1 MQIRQLTVAALV
13 AGFSATALVS
23 IAHANPQIDVLAVTG
38 DATPSTDGTFDTFQS
53 PILNGNGE
61 VAFVSDIAGSPSTRG
76 LFIWDTSNIN
86 RVVRLGQTAPDSN
99 GSVASFNNVSFSNA
113 GVGFSMDFAFTTGGN
128 TDARGL
134 YVGDGSSI
142 TTVYRQGTPTP
153 IGTFLGGLTNRINN
167 AGDMAFINRRP
178 ATNENDT
185 PFVYDAGSG
194 TLSTVIVTGDPAP
207 DGLGTYDVTNAAPKI
222 NDAGQVLVQTVEF
235 AGTPN
240 GSADDRAM
248 LFDDGLGL
256 SVVVREGAASPDM
269 NGTVSNWSSAQLSQ
283 NGRITFE
290 MQFTGTTGGTSDDE
304 AIVRTN
310 SGSLDIVARKGDPL
324 PGGIGEIGNISGI
337 NTNEVGDVL
346 YFTTLQNTPGGTA
359 DGNPALVLTDGVSTD
374 IILTRGDFNPFG
386 GTFFVPSTYALNEA
400 GQVAF
405 TAVSDIGGFV
415 FERGLYF
422 YDESM
427 GLMEIARE
435 GDAFLGSTIDTV
447 TLAQGDML
455 LNGFND
461 TGVAQIAYEFG
472 LADAREGIALWT
484 IPEPTS
490 LALLG
495 LGGLSLLRRRRA
507 MRS

>member
-1 MQIRQLTVAALV
+1 MDIFQAKNPLIAALCAATVMAVAAT
-13 AGFSATALVS
+13 G
-23 IAHANPQIDVLAVTG
+23 HANPQIDVLAVSG

-76 LFIWDTSNIN
+76 LFIWDGSNVN
-86 RVVRLGQTAPDSN
+86 RVVRFGDTAPDMN
-99 GSVASFNNVSFSNA
+99 GSVAGFNNVSFSNA
-113 GVGFSMDFAFTTGGN
+113 GVGFSMDFGFTTGGN

-153 IGTFLGGLTNRINN
+153 IGTFLGGLTNGINN
-167 AGDMAFINRRP
+167 AGDMVFINRRP

-194 TLSTVIVTGDPAP
+194 TLSTVIETGDPAP
-207 DGLGTYDVTNAAPKI
+207 DGLGTYNLTNGAPKI
-222 NDAGQVLVQTVEF
+222 NDAGQVMVQTAEF

-240 GSADDRAM
+240 GTADDRAM
-248 LFDDGLGL
+248 LFDDGMGL
-256 SVVVREGAASPDM
+256 DVVVREGAAAPDM
-269 NGTVSNWSSAQLSQ
+269 NGTVSNWSNAQLSQ

-290 MQFTGTTGGTSDDE
+290 MQFTGTSGGSSDDE

-310 SGSLDIVARKGDPL
+310 GGSLDIVARKGDAL

-346 YFTTLQNTPGGTA
+346 YAATLQNTPGGTA
-359 DGNPALVLTDGVSTD
+359 DGNPALVLTDGLSTD
-374 IILTRGDFNPFG
+374 IILARGDVNPFG

-400 GQVAF
+400 GQIAF

-427 GLMEIARE
+427 GLMEISRE

-447 TLAQGDML
+447 NLAPGDML

-472 LADAREGIALWT
+472 LADGREGIALWT
-484 IPEPTS
+484 IPEPAT

-495 LGGLSLLRRRRA
+495 VGGLAMLRRVR
-507 MRS
+507 